1 MLAGH
6 SFGGLYVQAFAAEF
20 PYQVAGM
27 VLLDSTAPKKGPAL
41 PTNSGSYNGLT
52 RASTLFSTIAHFG
65 VGRLIAQGD
74 FDSLPLEVQGEAR
87 ANASTADDLASFI
100 DEFVQANSAMQ
111 QASSLTNLNGKPLI
125 VLTADQGITDDQW
138 QAKQDRMATLS
149 TNSLHR
155 HTDATHA
162 SLLDEADS
170 AAASQ
175 AIHDVVASVRT
186 SQPLASR

>member
-1 MLAGH
+1 VLAGH

-27 VLLDSTAPKKGPAL
+27 VLLDSTAPKPGPAL
-41 PTNSGSYNGLT
+41 PTNSRSYNGPG
-52 RASTLFSTIAHFG
+52 RVSALFSTIAHFG